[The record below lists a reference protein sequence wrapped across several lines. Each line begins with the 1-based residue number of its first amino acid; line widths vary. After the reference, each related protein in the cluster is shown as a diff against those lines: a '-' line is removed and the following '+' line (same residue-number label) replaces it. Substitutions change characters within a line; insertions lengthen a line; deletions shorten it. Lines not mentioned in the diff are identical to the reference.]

1 MSTSLPTTV
10 GIFSL
15 FDILYFFVS
24 VKCLFQQNFT
34 AAEYSW
40 ILSVFKTDN
49 IGPTQ
54 INVQSK
60 LYYSLY
66 ARTQKSRRSA
76 IHVR

>member
-34 AAEYSW
+34 AAEYS
-40 ILSVFKTDN
+40 
-49 IGPTQ
+49 
-54 INVQSK
+54 
-60 LYYSLY
+60 
-66 ARTQKSRRSA
+66 
-76 IHVR
+76 